1 MSLIER
7 LNQDMKTAMKNK
19 EKTTLSVIRMV
30 RSSIKNKEIELQHS
44 LTEEEALDVVAKEL
58 KQQRDSLREFEQ
70 VGREDLAQKARDEIA
85 VLERYMPEQLTDAE
99 LKKIVQETI
108 ASTGAASKADM
119 GKVMKAVMPRVKGR
133 ADGKRVNRL
142 VQEGLQ

>member
-58 KQQRDSLREFEQ
+58 KQQKDSLREFEQ

>member
-1 MSLIER
+1 MNLIER

-30 RSSIKNKEIELQHS
+30 RSSIKNKEIELKQP
-44 LTEEEALDVVAKEL
+44 LTEEEALDVVTKEL
-58 KQQRDSLREFEQ
+58 KQQRDSLQEFEQ
-70 VGREDLAQKARDEIA
+70 AGREDLAQKARDEIA
-85 VLERYMPEQLTDAE
+85 VLEKYMPEQLTEAE
-99 LKKIVQETI
+99 LKKIVQEAI
-108 ASTGAASKADM
+108 ASTGATSKADM

-133 ADGKRVNRL
+133 ADGKWVNRL

>member
-1 MSLIER
+1 VSLIER